1 MNRAQAEKIVRD
13 FRRQRIL
20 VIGDLI
26 LDEFIW
32 GKVSRISPEA
42 PVPVVEMVSESY
54 YPGGSANV
62 ARNIREFA
70 DEVRVMGLLGTDS
83 HADRLT
89 GLLRQQRIDL
99 DCLQSDSNYQTIV
112 KTRIIARQQQV
123 VRVDRERKTKLTE
136 VQTRRLLEQ
145 LEEVLPATD
154 GIIFEDYGKG
164 LLQQDLVDRILDR
177 ARAHR
182 VLTSVDPHPQNRLEW
197 RDVAAITPNRSEAFV
212 TAGQSSDPIDPPS
225 NDSALLQVGATL
237 LEKWRP
243 QNLLITLGEQGMML
257 FRAGK
262 DPFHIPTR
270 AREVFDVSGA
280 GDTAI
285 ALFTLALCAGASPE
299 ESAELSNHASGIV
312 VGKLGTAIVTPSE
325 LLASFN
331 DAP

>member
-1 MNRAQAEKIVRD
+1 MNRAHAEKIVRD
-13 FRRQRIL
+13 FRGQRIL

-42 PVPVVEMVSESY
+42 PVPVVEVASESY

-70 DEVRVMGLLGTDS
+70 DEVRVMGLLGADA
-83 HADRLT
+83 HAEKLT

-99 DCLQSDSNYQTIV
+99 SCLQADANYQTIV

-123 VRVDRERKTKLTE
+123 VRVDRERKTQLTE
-136 VQTRRLLEQ
+136 VQTIRLLEQ
-145 LEEVLPATD
+145 LDEVLPDTD

-164 LLQQDLVDRILDR
+164 MLQQELVDRILDR
-177 ARAHR
+177 ARAHN
-182 VLTSVDPHPQNRLEW
+182 VTTAVDPHPQNRIAW
-197 RDVAAITPNRSEAFV
+197 RDVTAITPNRSEAFAA
-212 TAGQSSDPIDPPS
+212 AGQSGDPVDPPGDDKTLHEVGS
-225 NDSALLQVGATL
+225 LLLQ
-237 LEKWRP
+237 KWRP

-257 FRAGK
+257 FRANK
-262 DPFHIPTR
+262 EPFHIPTR

-285 ALFTLALCAGASPE
+285 ALFTLALCAGATPE
-299 ESAELSNHASGIV
+299 DAAELSNHASGIV
-312 VGKLGTAIVTPSE
+312 VGKLGTAIVSPAE
-325 LLASFN
+325 LLASFD
-331 DAP
+331 DAH